1 MIEDKPRLSASAI
14 PAGILLM
21 LSALLCFFAL
31 RIINGIFDPFQV
43 ISAFQ
48 LLSLGILL
56 FFRRR
61 FPTIGILLC
70 ILSLCSLAG
79 AGYWL
84 SLDATLP
91 VFLAHGARAAVFLA
105 AALVCFRRL
114 REKRN
119 GAWWLAAVIGVAF
132 CIYLIVEGQS
142 RTGSLTIGEAAIGRL
157 CMLLALSDQVLYAGI
172 FLLTWSFSGR
182 PDAPAP
188 PAPKQPDLR
197 EAEYEILPDDSGR

>member
-1 MIEDKPRLSASAI
+1 MREDKPRLSGSAI

-21 LSALLCFFAL
+21 LSALLCFFVL
-31 RIINGIFDPFQV
+31 RLPNGIFDPFQV
-43 ISAFQ
+43 TAALVLFPT
-48 LLSLGILL
+48 GFLL

-61 FPTIGILLC
+61 FVAIGILL
-70 ILSLCSLAG
+70 IALSLGSFAG
-79 AGYWL
+79 MGHWA

-91 VFLAHGARAAVFLA
+91 VFLAHGVRAAVFLA

-114 REKRN
+114 RKKRN
-119 GAWWLAAVIGVAF
+119 GAWWLASVIGTLF
-132 CIYLIVEGQS
+132 CIYLIVEGQGRS
-142 RTGSLTIGEAAIGRL
+142 GSLTIGEAAIGKL